1 MTLVIARHHYRR
13 LTLIGALLLAMLAVG
28 NAVSQRVTDSD
39 NGKSVWRLAVDHMKE
54 DKDIRDKIGAAWMAY
69 RKLHKNFYPHIHPR

>member
-1 MTLVIARHHYRR
+1 MTLGIAKHHYRR

-54 DKDIRDKIGAAWMAY
+54 DKDIRDKIGEAWIAY